1 MNSRCDIE
9 LQLSNFENPLQI
21 VVQKECRTSMRRL
34 LQFVI
39 WLVFIMAA
47 MPIHAQIER
56 FPAREGEAIELW
68 RMTHDPLVRD
78 HANYHNTQCWSPD
91 GRYLCYVHYA
101 ASEKEYGAQSASE
114 VHLFDMFMQ
123 KDILADRGDSPRWA
137 NKHNWL
143 FYARFH
149 PQDGPKSGKGAQV
162 IWLDLDTG
170 KKTRIAYGVSYFKE
184 TDCNDRWLYGQ
195 RIPNEGRREAVRIP
209 IRENSQSE
217 VLPGD
222 WGVGYNSLN
231 INPAHPMIVSCDHNS
246 ADYYYAAPGARDIP
260 FVARHFF
267 DHDLAGGGATV
278 AFPMMDGSHFA
289 WSGDGSYFLAGNGPV
304 RGRKWNEP
312 LPANI
317 HFLANISMGDICP
330 CGFSGRWLCG
340 STGGGR
346 GPLRVV
352 DTRSGDG
359 WIATKTY
366 SFLCFPG
373 SRDNSGPYDIDAK
386 GSPDGTKIAFISTY
400 DLKDG
405 QAAEIMEDFASDRIE
420 VRSTNGFPA
429 KGRLVNP
436 AGFGGE
442 VLSYQRKT
450 PTGFEGIT
458 RGLYG
463 TNAKARLNRGQTL
476 TSFETMLIAEKD
488 RKQGILPPK
497 SIRSVVGDM
506 DSPLTW
512 QRSSDLYVAV
522 VRLPDRP
529 HLRRSAQGI
538 DLIPGENHWEIS
550 GYHLF
555 RENERITQEPLG
567 PGKSMSLSEKGVY
580 SAVTVEWSGLKS
592 KRSLPLEIHTTST
605 LRILDKTPSDFSWT
619 RDRYRVDGRE
629 VSAEEATRRSKA
641 VREIVHLHDGVIH
654 REWLQQGQVTKRHD
668 LNVDGT
674 PIRHLYYHNGRLVK
688 REYFNR
694 DRDHVSTELFDTEGF
709 ITESIR
715 GRNHWWYEHGV
726 PEKFENGSSLF
737 MKEGK
742 RWIKKR
748 R

>member
-1 MNSRCDIE
+1 MKTQSSME
-9 LQLSNFENPLQI
+9 LKRDNLENQLRILKQTRD
-21 VVQKECRTSMRRL
+21 RTSKYRL
-34 LQFVI
+34 LQDMV
-39 WLVFIMAA
+39 WLTFIMTAL
-47 MPIHAQIER
+47 PIHAQIER
-56 FPAREGEAIELW
+56 FPARDGEAIELW
-68 RMTHDPLVRD
+68 RVTHDPLVRD
-78 HANYHNTQCWSPD
+78 HANYHNTQCWSPN

-101 ASEKEYGAQSASE
+101 ANDKEYGAQSASE
-114 VHLFDMFMQ
+114 VHLFDMLTQ
-123 KDILADRGDSPRWA
+123 KDIMVDRGDSPRWA

-143 FYARFH
+143 FYARFR
-149 PQDGPKSGKGAQV
+149 PQDGPKSGRGTQV
-162 IWLDLDTG
+162 IWLDLDTSQ
-170 KKTRIAYGVSYFKE
+170 KTRIAYGVSYFKE
-184 TDCNDRWLYGQ
+184 TDSDDRWLYGQ
-195 RIPNEGRREAVRIP
+195 RTPNGGRREAVRIP
-209 IRENSQSE
+209 IRENSEPE

-231 INPAHPMIVSCDHNS
+231 INPAHPMIVSRDHNYT
-246 ADYYYAAPGARDIP
+246 DYFYATPGTRDIP

-267 DHDLAGGGATV
+267 DHDLAGGSATV

-317 HFLANISMGDICP
+317 HFLANITMGDICP

-346 GPLRVV
+346 GPLRVA

-359 WIATKTY
+359 RIATKTY

-405 QAAEIMEDFASDRIE
+405 PAAEITKDYAGNRIM
-420 VRSTNGFPA
+420 VNSTKGFPSR
-429 KGRLVNP
+429 GRLVNP

-442 VLSYQRKT
+442 VLSYRRKT
-450 PTGFEGIT
+450 PTSFEGIT

-463 TNAKARLNRGQTL
+463 TNAEARLSTGRTL

-488 RKQGILPPK
+488 HKQGILPPK

-506 DSPLTW
+506 NSPLMW

-529 HLRRSAQGI
+529 HLRRPAQGVE
-538 DLIPGENHWEIS
+538 LIPGENHWEIS
-550 GYHLF
+550 GYDLF
-555 RENERITQEPLG
+555 HEDERITKELLA
-567 PGKSMSLSEKGVY
+567 PGKSMSLSETGVY
-580 SAVTVEWSGLKS
+580 SAVAVEWSGIQS
-592 KRSLPLEIHTTST
+592 KRSLPLEIHTAST
-605 LRILDKTPSDFSWT
+605 LKVLDSIPSDFSWT
-619 RDRYRVDGRE
+619 HDRYRVDGKE
-629 VSAEEATRRSKA
+629 VSAEEAMRRSEA

-654 REWLQQGQVTKRHD
+654 REWLQQGQITKRHD
-668 LNVDGT
+668 LNFDGI
-674 PIRHLYYHNGRLVK
+674 PIRHLYYQNGRLLK
-688 REYFNR
+688 REYYNR
-694 DRDHVSTELFDTEGF
+694 DRDHVSTELFDSEGF
-709 ITESIR
+709 ITESIH

-726 PEKFENGSSLF
+726 PKKFESSSSLF
-737 MKEGK
+737 VKEDD
-742 RWIKKR
+742 RWTKTR
-748 R
+748 